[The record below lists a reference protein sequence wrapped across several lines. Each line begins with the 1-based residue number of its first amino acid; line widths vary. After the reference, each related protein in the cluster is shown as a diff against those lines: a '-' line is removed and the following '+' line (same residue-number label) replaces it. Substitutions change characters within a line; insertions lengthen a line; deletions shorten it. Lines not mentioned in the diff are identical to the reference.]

1 MNYKLSQVSFFCPAY
16 FEEKN
21 LPILIPKVISLLS
34 KITDQFE
41 IIIIEDGSPDKT
53 GEVAD
58 NLSNQY
64 PCIKVIHHH
73 TNLGYG
79 ASLRDGFYNA
89 KYEYIMYTDGDIQ
102 YDVNEFIPYIHLLSN
117 ADIISGYVTKKALT
131 PLRKI
136 QSVVFNLLVKILF
149 FVNIKDINC
158 SMKIYKRKVLD
169 SISIKSTSAFIDAE
183 MLIKA
188 KRLGFSIAQFPVTHY
203 PRNSGEASGAKF
215 SVIISTIKDMIK
227 FRLGLL

>member
-1 MNYKLSQVSFFCPAY
+1 MNFPLSSVSFFCPAY

-21 LPILIPKVISLLS
+21 LPILIPKVVSLLL
-34 KITDQFE
+34 KITNKFE

-53 GEVAD
+53 GKVAD
-58 NLSNQY
+58 ELSNQY
-64 PCIKVIHHH
+64 PCVKVIHHH
-73 TNLGYG
+73 RNLGYG
-79 ASLRDGFYNA
+79 ASLRDGFCNS
-89 KYEYIMYTDGDIQ
+89 KYEYIMYTDGDNQ
-102 YDVNEFIPYIHLLSN
+102 YDINEFIPYIHLLSN
-117 ADIISGYVTKKALT
+117 ADILSGYVTKKALT

-149 FVNIKDINC
+149 LVNIKDINC

-203 PRNSGEASGAKF
+203 PRINGVASGSNP
-215 SVIISTIKDMIK
+215 SVIISTIKDLIK